1 MKKCPKMIKPVITL
15 RPERILIDID
25 TQKDFFLADG
35 MARIRNHR
43 RVLANIRRIVA
54 WARIKNIPMIS
65 TVQVYYNGDGFKHV
79 YCVAGTEGQKKIR
92 YTFRNK
98 RTSFPATDCT
108 DLPSEIL
115 KQYDQIIL
123 HKRCFD
129 PFEEPRADRMLTE
142 LRADEFILIGA
153 SAEYAVKATALGL
166 LARRKNVTV
175 LVDAT
180 GSHNKA
186 KGDIAFRQI
195 WAKGAKLLDTKRLV
209 GLSSLRQVRVCDC
222 DLCHGRIHKS
232 AISHRHQF
240 PKLTLNSFRPN
251 RQVGFC

>member
-1 MKKCPKMIKPVITL
+1 MIRAVITS

-35 MARIRNHR
+35 AARIRNHR
-43 RVLANIRRIVA
+43 RVLANIRRVVA

-65 TVQVYYNGDGFKHV
+65 TVQIYYNGNGFEHI
-79 YCVAGTEGQKKIR
+79 YCVAGTEGQKKIC
-92 YTFRNK
+92 YTFHNRY
-98 RTSFPATDCT
+98 TSFPTADCT

-115 KQYDQIIL
+115 QQYDQVIL

-129 PFEEPRADRMLTE
+129 PFKEPRADRMLTE
-142 LRADEFILIGA
+142 LLADEFILIGA
-153 SAEYAVKATALGL
+153 SAEYAVKTTALGL

-180 GSHNKA
+180 GSHNKSEA
-186 KGDIAFRQI
+186 NMAFRQI
-195 WAKGAKLLDTKRLV
+195 WTKGAKLINTKRLI
-209 GLSSLRQVRVCDC
+209 GLSHLRQTRVCGC

-232 AISHRHQF
+232 AISPRYQL
-240 PKLTLNSFRPN
+240 PKSTLNSLEPN
-251 RQVGFC
+251 RQVKFC

>member
-1 MKKCPKMIKPVITL
+1 MIKSLINL

-35 MARIRNHR
+35 TARIRNHR
-43 RVLANIRRIVA
+43 RILANIHRIVA
-54 WARIKNIPMIS
+54 WARIKHIPMIS
-65 TVQVYYNGDGFKHV
+65 TVQIYYNGDGFKHI
-79 YCVAGTEGQKKIR
+79 CCIAGTEGQKKIR
-92 YTFRNK
+92 YTLRNR
-98 RTSFPATDCT
+98 RTSFPAADCT

-115 KQYDQIIL
+115 KQYDQVIL

-142 LRADEFILIGA
+142 LLADEFILIGA
-153 SAEYAVKATALGL
+153 SAEVAVKATALGL
-166 LARRKNVTV
+166 LARRKKVTV

-186 KGDIAFRQI
+186 KANIAFRQM
-195 WAKGAKLLDTKRLV
+195 WAKGAELIETKELV
-209 GLSSLRQVRVCDC
+209 GLSHLRQVRVCDC

-232 AISHRHQF
+232 DINHWRQCT
-240 PKLTLNSFRPN
+240 KLTLNSLQAN
-251 RQVGFC
+251 R

>member
-1 MKKCPKMIKPVITL
+1 MIRTAISLK
-15 RPERILIDID
+15 PERILIDID

-35 MARIRNHR
+35 TARIRNHR
-43 RVLANIRRIVA
+43 RVLANIRRVVA

-65 TVQVYYNGDGFKHV
+65 TVQIYYDGAGFKHI

-92 YTFRNK
+92 YTFRN
-98 RTSFPATDCT
+98 RCISFPVADCT

-115 KQYDQIIL
+115 KQYDQVIL

-142 LRADEFILIGA
+142 LQADEFILIGA
-153 SAEYAVKATALGL
+153 SVEDAVKVTALGL

-180 GSHNKA
+180 GSHNNA
-186 KGDIAFRQI
+186 KGDIALRQI
-195 WAKGAKLLDTKRLV
+195 RAKGAKLLDTKRLV

-232 AISHRHQF
+232 VISPRHQF
-240 PKLTLNSFRPN
+240 PKLTQNSLGPD
-251 RQVGFC
+251 RQIGFC